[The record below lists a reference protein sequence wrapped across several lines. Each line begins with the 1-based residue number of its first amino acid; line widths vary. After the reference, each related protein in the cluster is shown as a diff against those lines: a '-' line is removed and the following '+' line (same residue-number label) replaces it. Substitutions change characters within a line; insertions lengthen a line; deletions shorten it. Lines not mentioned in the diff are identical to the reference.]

1 LKLDLVHDEV
11 ERPWR
16 PAAEIRR
23 LAEELVAGTGP
34 VDGELQIVLTDDAT
48 LLELNREYRKKDCPT
63 DVLSFSYLSD
73 HEGAR
78 AALLGG
84 ESAKK
89 YADPH
94 SGGEETVLVG
104 QVLIS
109 LETVRE
115 RPAREGRDFDEEI
128 LFLMTHG
135 LLHVLGYDHV
145 DDEQAAEMEERE
157 RELFAPIL
165 DEYRAIRGGGRP

>member
-1 LKLDLVHDEV
+1 
-11 ERPWR
+11 
-16 PAAEIRR
+16 
-23 LAEELVAGTGP
+23 LAEVLVASAGP
-34 VDGELQIVLTDDAT
+34 IDGELQVVLTDDAT
-48 LLELNREYRKKDCPT
+48 LLELNREYRGKDSPT
-63 DVLSFSYLSD
+63 DVLSFSYLTD

-84 ESAKK
+84 QSARP
-89 YADPH
+89 YADSH
-94 SGGEETVLVG
+94 SGDEKTVLVG

-115 RPAREGRDFDEEI
+115 RPAREGRNCDEEI

-135 LLHVLGYDHV
+135 LLHVLGYDHA
-145 DDEQAAEMEERE
+145 DDEQAAEMEKKE

-165 DEYRAIRGGGRP
+165 DEYRAIQGGGRP